1 MNNMLTLK
9 NFLEYTTMGAKV
21 AIEMNQSVVV
31 GTVEEHLEREDVNDL
46 VLIDEIEPDGY
57 TDANGIS
64 YLKIYT
70 RDFFDNENNYLAS
83 NCSSGRILC

>member
-1 MNNMLTLK
+1 MNIMLTLK

-31 GTVEEHLEREDVNDL
+31 ATVEEHLEREDVNDL
-46 VLIDEIEPDGY
+46 VLIEEIEPDGY

-70 RDFFDNENNYLAS
+70 RNFFDDNNE
-83 NCSSGRILC
+83 